1 MNKSNKSKIIAE
13 VAVSIGIILY
23 LSKFTRSTI
32 FQNESA
38 LFILGFLPNFGM
50 AFAIPFIYVSHQ
62 LRKGIHV
69 KYFSMSCAL
78 TILLMIFNEIKDK
91 YQAGR
96 TYDVLDIYAS
106 VAGVAVAYAL
116 FRFFLK
122 KTIQD
127 RNTSILLINRR
138 NS

>member
-1 MNKSNKSKIIAE
+1 
-13 VAVSIGIILY
+13 
-23 LSKFTRSTI
+23 
-32 FQNESA
+32 
-38 LFILGFLPNFGM
+38 
-50 AFAIPFIYVSHQ
+50 
-62 LRKGIHV
+62 
-69 KYFSMSCAL
+69 MSCAL
-78 TILLMIFNEIKDK
+78 TILLMILNEIKDK

-116 FRFFLK
+116 FRFFFK